1 MNSKSVK
8 ESDLGSISYTAVAF
22 DCKECHKTESL
33 WNYTTTDHKEG
44 EQLEDRRKVG
54 KSSCNF
60 GDGTDQRVHYLMFM
74 VVMMMQ
80 LTVDWGRPRHA
91 AGYVVFL
98 PRFEWETSRLGIWSC
113 TAGYKFLGC
122 WDLAAQ
128 HACCSVCCVW
138 GAFTNLRKKKWLLT
152 SSCPSVSTE
161 QLVSHRPY
169 FHENLIFPYFSK
181 ICRENPSFIKIGEE

>member
-138 GAFTNLRKKKWLLT
+138 GAFTNLRKKKMALNLVM
-152 SSCPSVSTE
+152 SVRQHGTARLPPAVFSWKFDIS
-161 QLVSHRPY
+161 V
-169 FHENLIFPYFSK
+169 FFENLSRKSK
-181 ICRENPSFIKIGEE
+181 FH